1 MKHIFTILCLFLLG
15 FILNSP
21 SAYAD
26 VLELSYPD
34 FTIWLDCEKRS
45 ATKFHYRL
53 GPDVGNLERTNDYTL
68 DPDVPKNCQQTS
80 TNTYRYPDVGIAC
93 KKGEQKDKNCFHRG
107 HLIPYNH
114 MDDSLIAT
122 QQSNYMTNILPQA
135 EELNTGAWK
144 KTEEITECYRDY
156 SAVDIFGG
164 PIWGKNGVEL
174 SNHSITMPDSYWK
187 VLIRDDKVIAWIIPN
202 SNEEQV
208 GENDLPNFMVTI
220 ETIEKLTDHV
230 IPIASKY
237 KKKRGN
243 ESFWDTSYCTDNSP
257 VGWWK

>member
-1 MKHIFTILCLFLLG
+1 MLMRRLLCAMLLLAPLS
-15 FILNSP
+15 I
-21 SAYAD
+21 SAE
-26 VLELSYPD
+26 VLELRYSD

-53 GPDVGNLERTNDYTL
+53 GPDVGNLKRTNDYIF
-68 DPDVPKNCQQTS
+68 DPDVAKNCQQTS
-80 TNTYRYPDVGIAC
+80 EDTYRYPELGISC
-93 KKGEQKDKNCFHRG
+93 NNKQEQDENCVHRG
-107 HLIPYNH
+107 HLVPYNH

-135 EELNTGAWK
+135 KELNTGAWK

-156 SAVDIFGG
+156 STVDIFGG

-220 ETIEKLTDHV
+220 ERIEKVTGHV

-237 KKKRGN
+237 KRKRGN